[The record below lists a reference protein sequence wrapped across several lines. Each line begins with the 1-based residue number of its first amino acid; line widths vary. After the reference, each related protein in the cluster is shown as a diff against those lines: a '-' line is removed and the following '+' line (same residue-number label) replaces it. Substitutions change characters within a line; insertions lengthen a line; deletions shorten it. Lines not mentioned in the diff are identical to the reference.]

1 MTNRENIIELL
12 KNEFD
17 FGELRDFILYNETE
31 NDRVG
36 DSQRDITIYENEEYE
51 IIYIIMRDR
60 HILRKFTKNTGEIDT
75 LFVIRVD
82 WEV

>member
-1 MTNRENIIELL
+1 MNRKNIVELL

-17 FGELRDFILYNETE
+17 FGELRDFLLYNEDE
-31 NDRVG
+31 NERVG

-51 IIYIIMRDR
+51 LIYIIMRDK
-60 HILRKFTKNTGEIDT
+60 HILRKYTKNTGEIDT